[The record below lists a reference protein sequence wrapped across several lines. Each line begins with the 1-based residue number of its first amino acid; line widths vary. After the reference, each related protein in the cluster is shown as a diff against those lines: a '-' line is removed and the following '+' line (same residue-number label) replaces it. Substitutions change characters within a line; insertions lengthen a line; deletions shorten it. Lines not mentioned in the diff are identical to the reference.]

1 MELIRQAIDL
11 VNFFTPDSVNALAL
25 QVGNW
30 LYAILFAIIFAE
42 TGLVATPI
50 LPGDSM
56 LFAVGV
62 VAAHPA
68 SPVNLWL
75 VCGLLILAAVLGD
88 AVNYAIGYALG
99 PKVFA
104 SERSW
109 LLNKKH
115 LQEAH
120 EFYERYGGM
129 TIIFAR
135 FIPIVRT
142 FAPFVA
148 GIGRMSYRRFALYNV
163 AGGAAWVLLFVLG
176 GWLFGGLE
184 AVQRYFHVVI
194 VAIIAVSVL
203 PAAVQ
208 LVRTRIARPRSAVAE

>member
-1 MELIRQAIDL
+1 MELLRQVFDAL
-11 VNFFTPDSVNALAL
+11 VHLSPDSVNTLAS

-30 LYAILFAIIFAE
+30 LYVILFAIIFAE
-42 TGLVATPI
+42 TGLVATPF
-50 LPGDSM
+50 LPGVSL

-62 VAAHPA
+62 VAAHPS
-68 SPVNLWL
+68 SPVNVSL
-75 VCGLLILAAVLGD
+75 VCVLLIAAAVLGD
-88 AVNYAIGYALG
+88 AVNYAIGHVLG

-109 LLNKKH
+109 FLNKRH

-148 GIGRMSYRRFALYNV
+148 GIGKMTYRRFALYNV
-163 AGGAAWVLLFVLG
+163 AGGAAWVLMFVLG
-176 GWLFGGLE
+176 GWWFGGLQT
-184 AVQRYFHVVI
+184 VQKYFHVVI
-194 VAIIAVSVL
+194 VAIIAISVM

-208 LVRTRIARPRSAVAE
+208 LLRARAARPSSAVAK